1 MESTTKNSAKAKVNA
16 ALDEALAMDAKTA
29 GMKYSKKDLGKVVCH
44 AKDPNNCRFHKTGK
58 YAGLTD
64 ADAFSKKLGDCSK
77 DDIQDYINEALEAK
91 GIKSQ
96 VALEDWG
103 DKGNGFKVD
112 WQHPAGAGEG
122 EKWDAKGALEE
133 ILPNDASM
141 DAVDDNDLDHSWFH
155 VEGFVNAEQEDLATG
170 GAAAGNEN
178 PELEDM
184 VAKEGEYKP
193 ATGGKQDGSFTDED
207 HQIMDAFAD
216 VCEGENVSYE
226 NPEWDQVDGNLTCT
240 LGEMKSSD
248 KGLANGLAVSMEAKL
263 NEMGYPDADVQVND
277 ADGGFT
283 FVIGAGEK
291 DASGGGSQSD
301 LFGGQQQVNGSVTQ
315 EKVDS
320 AISAIKAFQD
330 GDEDKLPAVCEALN
344 KLCGT
349 DATSSNTTANDVD
362 KAGAA
367 VDKLNSAL
375 KSGDEDKVK
384 QQLDVLKGVIDGFG
398 EGGLPSKD
406 AVDAAVNAFYDW
418 TQAEKDDMDAVDMCC
433 GALNDLMGKGLT
445 TEDVDAG
452 MLATANEYIEQMA
465 SAMDKGDTDAAQQSF
480 EKLQEMFD
488 GIGGDDG
495 QKSPYL
501 PANEADMAT
510 GDVVS
515 QTAENIIADKFP
527 NMEISADC
535 EETKPGVYE
544 FEVTGYDTDDDP
556 GELAEELQKALGDGW
571 SCQADGSTVVCTAKT
586 EDGATGNQGKADYE
600 SVHDSVSAY
609 LSGKTADDD
618 NLEAKMKA
626 CEDLSALTGLTVD
639 PGNVTDDVMQK
650 AQSLLAAIQSCELN
664 GSAGVEELSDK
675 LKDLFQEGAAAGAKG
690 ASSAENGAAAGA
702 SGQQQ
707 EEDEDAYSLN
717 PDCDLSDFLDNA
729 PGLMEKYGDA
739 EGVKDAHDKLQAA
752 YGNYQK
758 VNESIEGMQE
768 LVDSGAVPQSV
779 MNQLHDAANGH
790 ASECDKHMA
799 AMQGAIKAHKE
810 KLAAEAK
817 TDEDSPA
824 LDPNV
829 DFDEFK
835 GKHADALAKKYSSA
849 EGFGVAHD
857 KFSNANKK
865 ADEVAKSLEQV
876 KQMAENGLVPQS
888 VVDDL
893 QKAHQGHLDEAK
905 KQMSAMQAAVKAHKA
920 KAGSSQPND
929 LLKDWMMTTAD
940 ADDML
945 EKNGLEDNKENLTA
959 FANAVKGLMSKGL
972 VKISKDKDG
981 NFNIEQVEKG
991 VLAKALKE
999 IKDSKNG
1006 HTPLDAQLPTGSAEV
1021 KAHAESVADWADK
1034 QIDGTQ
1040 FHSEEYPAL
1049 LGLYKASMK
1058 LAANPDDAAAKE
1070 AFGKAKDA
1078 AKAALSPKG
1087 SEMGDQVPDAVVHAL
1102 SSGKVANTNG
1112 VVPDG
1117 NGGAIVKLKPGTS
1130 LGQAQ
1135 NALNALSGELDGFGS
1150 VIEKGADGAFQIK
1163 LSPQAAGGAGSEF
1176 TDVNGNKL
1184 TLPEGIPFSTKMYF
1198 KNHPEESSITDDDG
1212 NTWTKD
1218 ANGVVTKKDAGS
1230 NGTGGSADLDFKKI
1244 LSATT
1249 GTSKHSLLGVEM
1261 DNVYSIGNTDDEA
1274 GVKITLNAKG
1284 TYADANKIASGINS
1298 KYGNAT
1304 AIVEDK
1310 GGKFVVSVYPK
1321 DGGAVP
1327 TGGKGS
1333 SSPVHGT
1340 MNNSSPATTAANWDQ
1355 KTGSFFHDTSKDA
1368 FDFAVGTKQFDGTD
1382 LEKGTGFLTYD
1393 DDLGGSILH
1402 LPDGSDHAAVGAVM
1416 DKLEKKYGNI
1426 VAKPVFGNGGKASI
1440 EITPKL
1446 SYTAQKW
1453 AEGMAPKLKNDFGGV
1468 HESHILAAVQKALK
1482 TNPVQFQENGVN
1494 NMGLP
1499 QVVAFNK
1506 AVQKNLIK
1514 AGHLTPKAP
1523 TNTSIY
1529 PTLGGFSHSEPQKTA
1544 DGGYELHVGNLTDK
1558 TFAKMQ
1564 PQLEKDHPGFTVSK
1578 NGAAVKFTPVSAAP
1592 AAAPAAPAAGAS
1604 ASFTGGKK
1612 KYWDGVG
1619 TDVAKANIKGVPPE
1633 IAVKAFE
1640 DTIAALPD
1648 HAFDEN
1654 GHMTASFH
1662 PNKVI
1667 KDAHAAAAKLFEPVK
1682 KGMTDQFNASPY
1694 HSNGHLTFTPEGAAK
1709 ITCTAGSWNPKT
1721 SKAGIEA
1728 AFPGYSVTFT
1738 NKNKNAILT
1747 KKDGAAASAA
1757 AAAPLKGGKFWGD
1770 FPKGNLKKY
1779 LDQKMSAFTDQIKQF
1794 HHGMSKDTITKGLNA
1809 AFHEIGLT
1817 ESDISVTKDNG
1828 VKSYTIPEDKFAKL
1842 NEIVKDKS
1850 KLETLAKTG
1859 TPLSP
1864 AASAPNPGDTG
1875 AAPKADSASDPKT
1888 GGLPAAAAK
1897 WHQQFGSAFL
1907 GQGQFAD
1914 WDPQHVSDALQKVLC
1929 GQDVKFGKTP
1939 DGKFSIA
1946 SKVKGKTLSML
1957 VQDQLADVPKKTG
1970 AAPQPAPEVVPTPK
1984 VDSATAKYNVMS
1996 APSMASKL
2004 FGEGGLTPQEKNGKA
2019 IAHLEGLMTATKS
2032 ADLKNAYQ
2040 NLIAKLSQQQYDA
2053 DGNPKA

>member
-1 MESTTKNSAKAKVNA
+1 MEQTTKNSAKAKVTA
-16 ALDEALAMDAKTA
+16 ALDEALAMDAKIA
-29 GMKYSKKDLGKVVCH
+29 GMKFSKKDMGKVVCH
-44 AKDPNNCRFHKTGK
+44 AKDPNNCRFHCTGK
-58 YAGLTD
+58 YSKLTHSN
-64 ADAFSKKLGDCSK
+64 AFSKEFGECSK

-96 VALEDWG
+96 VSLESWG

-112 WQHPAGAGEG
+112 WQHPKGTGE
-122 EKWDAKGALEE
+122 EDKWDAKGALEE

-155 VEGFVNAEQEDLATG
+155 VEGFVNAEEEDLANG
-170 GAAAGNEN
+170 GAATGNEN

-184 VAKEGEYKP
+184 VAKEGDYKP
-193 ATGGKQDGSFTDED
+193 DAANQNGSSFSEEE
-207 HQIMDAFAD
+207 QGIMDAFAD
-216 VCEGENVSYE
+216 VCEGENVAYE

-240 LGEMKSSD
+240 LEGMKAD
-248 KGLANGLAVSMEAKL
+248 KGIAAALAVSMESKL
-263 NEMGYPDADVQVND
+263 KEMGYPDADVQVND

-291 DASGGGSQSD
+291 EETGAGSGGQND
-301 LFGGQQQVNGSVTQ
+301 LFGG
-315 EKVDS
+315 
-320 AISAIKAFQD
+320 
-330 GDEDKLPAVCEALN
+330 
-344 KLCGT
+344 
-349 DATSSNTTANDVD
+349 
-362 KAGAA
+362 
-367 VDKLNSAL
+367 
-375 KSGDEDKVK
+375 K
-384 QQLDVLKGVIDGFG
+384 QQGNGGESGQG
-398 EGGLPSKD
+398 EGGLPPKD

-445 TEDVDAG
+445 TEDVDEA

-465 SAMDKGDTDAAQQSF
+465 SAMDKGETDAAQQSF

-515 QTAENIIADKFP
+515 QTAENIMGDKFP
-527 NMEISADC
+527 NMEISAEC

-544 FEVTGYDTDDDP
+544 FQVTGYDTDDDP
-556 GELAEELQKALGDGW
+556 GELAEELQKALGEGW
-571 SCQADGSTVVCTAKT
+571 TCQADGSTVVCTAKT

-600 SVHDSVSAY
+600 SAHESVSAY

-618 NLEAKMKA
+618 NLDAKMKA

-639 PGNVTDDVMQK
+639 PGNVTDDVMQN
-650 AQSLLAAIQSCELN
+650 AQSLLADIQSCEQN
-664 GSAGVEELSDK
+664 GDSAGVEELSGK
-675 LKDLFQEGAAAGAKG
+675 LKDLFQGGGATGNGLHPDAQAWLDQNQDANVQNIMKEAGVDEATAKKALAESVGEINPDNLEFEKDTGSINPETYEQVMLHAKEKAKAAAAAGAKG
-690 ASSAENGAAAGA
+690 SSSTENGAAAGA

-799 AMQGAIKAHKE
+799 TMQGAIKAHKE
-810 KLAAEAK
+810 KLAAAAK

-857 KFSNANKK
+857 KFANANKK

-905 KQMSAMQAAVKAHKA
+905 KQMSAMQEAVKAHKA
-920 KAGSSQPND
+920 KAGAAKSSDMKGSSGQAVDPMKE
-929 LLKDWMMTTAD
+929 LAAGLPSD
-940 ADDML
+940 ADGIKKHA
-945 EKNGLEDNKENLTA
+945 E
-959 FANAVKGLMSKGL
+959 F
-972 VKISKDKDG
+972 
-981 NFNIEQVEKG
+981 
-991 VLAKALKE
+991 LAK
-999 IKDSKNG
+999 
-1006 HTPLDAQLPTGSAEV
+1006 
-1021 KAHAESVADWADK
+1021 WADE

-1040 FHSEEYPAL
+1040 FHAPEYNSLLKLYHAASSLQKDPANQ
-1049 LGLYKASMK
+1049 A
-1058 LAANPDDAAAKE
+1058 
-1070 AFGKAKDA
+1070 AKDA
-1078 AKAALSPKG
+1078 IAQAKKDVQESYAQKG
-1087 SEMGDQVPDAVVHAL
+1087 SGEGGQVPDAVVHAL

-1112 VVPDG
+1112 VVSDG
-1117 NGGAIVKLKPGTS
+1117 KGGAIVKLKPGTS

-1135 NALNALSGELDGFGS
+1135 NALNALTGELDGFGS
-1150 VIEKGADGAFQIK
+1150 AIVHGADGEFQIK
-1163 LSPQAAGGAGSEF
+1163 LHPKNAGAQGAGGTFDFKSKDGISKFLDGKGLKYEHADVTKDGVDVVVKKEPGSVYVNDVVTAIENGYGGIHTSISGNDNSWVVHITPDGDAGGAAS
-1176 TDVNGNKL
+1176 
-1184 TLPEGIPFSTKMYF
+1184 
-1198 KNHPEESSITDDDG
+1198 
-1212 NTWTKD
+1212 
-1218 ANGVVTKKDAGS
+1218 AG
-1230 NGTGGSADLDFKKI
+1230 GTSDLDFGSLGSGYFGQKLTKLGLTEGQKSLVGKFAPVTEGAGGFELHMKNGVSQEDAQTI
-1244 LSATT
+1244 ANQLVGKFGNVYAVATT
-1249 GTSKHSLLGVEM
+1249 KGDQSVIMVKPSK
-1261 DNVYSIGNTDDEA
+1261 T
-1274 GVKITLNAKG
+1274 
-1284 TYADANKIASGINS
+1284 
-1298 KYGNAT
+1298 
-1304 AIVEDK
+1304 
-1310 GGKFVVSVYPK
+1310 
-1321 DGGAVP
+1321 GA
-1327 TGGKGS
+1327 TGGTGS
-1333 SSPVHGT
+1333 SSYVYGT
-1340 MNNSSPATTAANWDQ
+1340 MDDSSPAATAANWDK

-1368 FDFAVGTKQFDGTD
+1368 FDFAIGTKQFDGTD
-1382 LEKGTGFLTYD
+1382 LEKGSGFLTYD
-1393 DDLGGSILH
+1393 EDLGGSILH
-1402 LPDGSDHAAVGAVM
+1402 LPDGSDHKAVGAVL

-1446 SYTAQKW
+1446 SMAAQKW
-1453 AEGMAPKLKNDFGGV
+1453 AEGMAPKLKNDFGGI
-1468 HESHILAAVQKALK
+1468 HESHILSAIQKALK
-1482 TNPVQFQENGVN
+1482 TNPVQFGENGVN

-1506 AVQKNLIK
+1506 AVQKNLVK
-1514 AGHLTPKAP
+1514 AGHLKPKAP
-1523 TNTSIY
+1523 TSSSIY
-1529 PTLGGFSHSEPQKTA
+1529 PTLGGFSHSEPQKTS
-1544 DGGYELHVGNLTDK
+1544 DGGYELHVTNLTDK

-1578 NGAAVKFTPVSAAP
+1578 DGAAVKFTPVFAKP
-1592 AAAPAAPAAGAS
+1592 AAASASPATGAS

-1612 KYWDGVG
+1612 KYWESVG
-1619 TDVAKANIKGVPPE
+1619 TDVAKGNIKGVPPA

-1640 DTIAALPD
+1640 DTLAALPD

-1654 GHMTASFH
+1654 GHMTASFN

-1667 KDAHAAAAKLFEPVK
+1667 KDAKAAAQKLFEPVK
-1682 KGMTDQFNASPY
+1682 SDLTKKFGESAYGHKGVLS
-1694 HSNGHLTFTPEGAAK
+1694 FTPEGAAK
-1709 ITCTAGSWNPKT
+1709 ITCTEGSWIPKT

-1728 AFPGYSVTFT
+1728 AFPGYSVSFT

-1747 KKDGAAASAA
+1747 KKEGAGET
-1757 AAAPLKGGKFWGD
+1757 APLKGGKFWSD

-1779 LDQKMSAFTDQIKQF
+1779 LDQKMSGFTDQLKQF
-1794 HHGMSKDTITKGLNA
+1794 HHGMSKDTITKALNA
-1809 AFHEIGLT
+1809 AFHEIGLS
-1817 ESDISVTKDNG
+1817 ESDVTIEKNNG
-1828 VKSYTIPEDKFAKL
+1828 QKSYTIPSEKFEQLSAIAKDKAKL
-1842 NEIVKDKS
+1842 EQ
-1850 KLETLAKTG
+1850 LAKSG

-1864 AASAPNPGDTG
+1864 TASAPTPAAKPSPAATGSAQPASPAPEEPPTG
-1875 AAPKADSASDPKT
+1875 A
-1888 GGLPAAAAK
+1888 LPAAAAK
-1897 WHQQFGSAFL
+1897 WHDQFGKAFL
-1907 GQGQFAD
+1907 GQEQFAE
-1914 WDPQHVSDALQKVLC
+1914 WDQQHVSDALKEVL
-1929 GQDVKFGKTP
+1929 GGPDVKFGKTA
-1939 DGKFSIA
+1939 DGKAAVA

-1957 VQDQLADVPKKTG
+1957 VKDQLKDVPKKS
-1970 AAPQPAPEVVPTPK
+1970 QPVQETAPTPK
-1984 VDSATAKYNVMS
+1984 VDLTTAKCNVLA
-1996 APSMASKL
+1996 APDMAKQI
-2004 FGEGGLTPQEKNGKA
+2004 FGGNGLTPQEKNGKA
-2019 IAHLEGLMTATKS
+2019 IAHLEGLMTAAKS
-2032 ADLKNAYQ
+2032 AELKNTYQ